1 MMDIENTK
9 RELIDWIS
17 GLKDDSVIEKIK
29 LLKEGKTQSDWW
41 NEITDEEKASIEKG
55 VEDEKAGRIIPHS
68 EVKKEYGKWL

>member
-1 MMDIENTK
+1 MDIENTK